1 MRAVKLCVVFSAD
14 DKEFVRV
21 ESKALHNFVC
31 NALRTMPAIETVE
44 TEASVH
50 KKTTE
55 SVMFEHLLLL

>member
-1 MRAVKLCVVFSAD
+1 
-14 DKEFVRV
+14 
-21 ESKALHNFVC
+21 
-31 NALRTMPAIETVE
+31 MPAIETVE